1 MEPGWGLSQSCYQ
14 QISVRSGA
22 CARSKFL
29 AHQQARDALE
39 EVRPAGGHENELEAR
54 GARALARSG
63 TLKKTGLIKVN
74 AYHER
79 SE

>member
-1 MEPGWGLSQSCYQ
+1 MEPGWGLSQACYQ

-39 EVRPAGGHENELEAR
+39 EVRPAGGHENQLEAR
-54 GARALARSG
+54 ARALARSG
-63 TLKKTGLIKVN
+63 TLGKRGLIKVN
-74 AYHER
+74 AYHKPPE
-79 SE
+79 